1 MRYVIVSKV
10 NGPAGFFNDNLRKD
24 VFQKFNA
31 KSSKLPAHFTIKSPF
46 ESDNISDLEVI
57 LKNFADKNKKQ
68 RYTIKGY
75 DHFDDRVIYMKV
87 LMSKE
92 GIELHNKLIDVL
104 DSISYINFTSTDGK
118 NKVFHV
124 TISSKRIQ
132 KIFNELWDYVTNI
145 PCEFT
150 CYFDNISIY
159 KWENNT
165 WNLHKEFLLK

>member
-10 NGPAGFFNDNLRKD
+10 NGPAGFFNNNLRKD

-46 ESDNISDLEVI
+46 ECDNISDLEVI

>member
-10 NGPAGFFNDNLRKD
+10 NGPAGFFNNNLRKD

>member
-132 KIFNELWDYVTNI
+132 KIFNKLWDYVTNI

>member
-10 NGPAGFFNDNLRKD
+10 NGPAGFFNNNLRKD

-46 ESDNISDLEVI
+46 ESDDISDLEVI
-57 LKNFADKNKKQ
+57 LKNFTDKNKKQ

>member
-1 MRYVIVSKV
+1 
-10 NGPAGFFNDNLRKD
+10 
-24 VFQKFNA
+24 
-31 KSSKLPAHFTIKSPF
+31 
-46 ESDNISDLEVI
+46 
-57 LKNFADKNKKQ
+57 
-68 RYTIKGY
+68 
-75 DHFDDRVIYMKV
+75 
-87 LMSKE
+87 MSKE

-104 DSISYINFTSTDGK
+104 GSISYINFTSTDGK

>member
-10 NGPAGFFNDNLRKD
+10 NGPAGFFNNNLRKD

-46 ESDNISDLEVI
+46 ESDDISDLEVI

-159 KWENNT
+159 KWKNNT

>member
-10 NGPAGFFNDNLRKD
+10 NGPAGFFNNNLRKD

-46 ESDNISDLEVI
+46 ESDDISDLEVI

-132 KIFNELWDYVTNI
+132 KIFNKLWDYVTNI

>member
-46 ESDNISDLEVI
+46 ESDDISDLEVI

>member
-10 NGPAGFFNDNLRKD
+10 NGPAGFFNNNLRKD

-132 KIFNELWDYVTNI
+132 KIFNKLWDYVTNI

>member
-10 NGPAGFFNDNLRKD
+10 NGPAGFFNNNLRKD

-46 ESDNISDLEVI
+46 ESDDISDLEVI